1 MTLSSKIFRAGIL
14 LAFALSCASSQ
25 AAKIDLDDCDLITAK
40 PLRAD
45 FQAWL
50 NKNRKLAN
58 EGNHEA
64 AKMVAAEANNR
75 LACLEEKITEKSQWA
90 VTMSSADGASE
101 TTSNPGIPDIK
112 KYPEAFSALKDAVR
126 YMHQAGLNDPAYR
139 GISAQLVL
147 RYLAALPDSLEM
159 AYEDVSGANHVE
171 CVMKRTFGKRDQK
184 FSCASH
190 RTTLAQL
197 SVKLPAER
205 RAELDAK
212 GQQWAANLK

>member
-1 MTLSSKIFRAGIL
+1 MKKSTPFLKAGLSLSIL
-14 LAFALSCASSQ
+14 LVCAVSH
-25 AAKIDLDDCDLITAK
+25 AANINLDDCSLLTAK

-45 FQAWL
+45 FQTWL

-58 EGNHEA
+58 EGNFEA

-75 LACLEEKITEKSQWA
+75 LACLEEKIAEKSQWTM
-90 VTMSSADGASE
+90 TMSGADGASE
-101 TTSNPGIPDIK
+101 TTSNPGITDIK

-126 YMHQAGLNDPAYR
+126 YMHQAGTNDPAYR
-139 GISAQLVL
+139 GMSAQLVL
-147 RYLAALPDSLEM
+147 RYLAVLPESLET
-159 AYEDVSGANHVE
+159 AYEDVSGANQLE

-184 FSCASH
+184 FACASH

-212 GQQWAANLK
+212 GQQWAANFK